1 MVFKFLKIL
10 CFYLLCISHICDDSM
25 KFTANEPGTLKYLAL
40 GDSYTIGEGVE
51 SHENFPFQL
60 TSVLRRHNIDIA
72 DPTIIA
78 TTGWTTTQLLN
89 AVRSFSQKEDRYSF
103 VTLLIGV
110 NNQYQKKPMD
120 LYKDEFA
127 ELLKIA
133 SENAGNI
140 PGNVIIVSIPDYGVT
155 PFSMSNNP
163 DQIGLEI
170 DQYNDINRTMALE
183 AGAHYVNVTG
193 ISREVKND
201 SSYLVSDLLHP
212 SAKQYALWVERIA
225 EVVLEKILR

>member
-1 MVFKFLKIL
+1 
-10 CFYLLCISHICDDSM
+10 M
-25 KFTANEPGTLKYLAL
+25 KFTANGPGALKYLAL

-60 TSVLRRHNIDIA
+60 TRVLRRHNFDIA
-72 DPTIIA
+72 DPAIVA

-89 AVRSFSQKEDRYSF
+89 AVRDFSKKEDKYGF

-120 LYKDEFA
+120 LYRKEFA

-133 SENAGNI
+133 IERAGNI
-140 PGNVIIVSIPDYGVT
+140 PGNVVIVSIPDYGVT
-155 PFSMSNNP
+155 PFAVSKNP

-170 DQYNDINRTMALE
+170 DQYNEIGRTMALE

-212 SAKQYALWVERIA
+212 SAKQYTLWVDRIA
-225 EVVLEKILR
+225 EVVLEKILK